1 MNKTWIFATMALALG
16 TSCSKEKGIDIDDS
30 SRQEILLG
38 TGATINVSPASRGY
52 GAVGGLTGA
61 NNWNGETVYVYGIN
75 NTAIADQD
83 AADADKFYINAQAAT
98 TPDAG
103 ENKSTG
109 PLKWVGNVHYY
120 YNGND
125 LYDFYAVHVD
135 DAVAAENLKIADG
148 TDLAA
153 NGLSVN
159 LKLDGTQDIMVAVPD
174 KQKDIATAAHPEVTV
189 DDADRLY
196 SAWSSRRNVKPNLEF
211 KHLLTRL
218 NFNAKSGAETAATGE
233 NAIKITSIVIKDVVT
248 EGTLTIIPKT
258 GESQV
263 FTPNVESQKEDLA
276 IKSSTKT
283 AEGKL
288 EDFPVEGIAVEN
300 GKNDDFAPI
309 GAPILLNPETEYNI
323 IITTSQ
329 KLADNDI
336 PQTGE
341 VKGKI
346 KAVSAEN
353 GIGGGEDG
361 KFQPGTLYDINI
373 TVFDIEEISVEGT
386 LIEWQYGG
394 EIEINPEFPEE

>member
-38 TGATINVSPASRGY
+38 TSATINVSPASRGY

-75 NTAIADQD
+75 KNALADLE
-83 AADADKFYINAQAAT
+83 AADEDKFYINAQAAT
-98 TPDAG
+98 APGAD

-109 PLKWVGNVHYY
+109 ALTWVGENVHYY

-135 DAVAAENLKIADG
+135 DAAAAENLKIVDAKDF
-148 TDLAA
+148 AA
-153 NGLSVN
+153 NGLSVK
-159 LKLDGTQDIMVAVPD
+159 LVLDGTQDIMVAVPD
-174 KQKDIATAAHPEVTV
+174 KLKDIAAAAHPEVTE
-189 DDADRLY
+189 DNTDRLY
-196 SAWSSRRNVKPNLEF
+196 CAWSSRRNVKPNLEF

-218 NFNAKSGAETAATGE
+218 NFNAKSGAETPATGE
-233 NAIKITSIVIKDVVT
+233 NAINITSIVIKDVVT
-248 EGTLTIIPKT
+248 EGTLTIIPKAE
-258 GESQV
+258 GSQG
-263 FTPNVESQKEDLA
+263 FTPDAESQKKNLA
-276 IKSSTKT
+276 VKSSTKT
-283 AEGKL
+283 DEGKL
-288 EDFPVEGIAVEN
+288 EDFPVGGIAVEN

-329 KLADNDI
+329 KLADNDV

-341 VKGKI
+341 IKGTI
-346 KAVSAEN
+346 KAVSAEG

-373 TVFDIEEISVEGT
+373 TVFDVEEIKVEGT
-386 LIEWQYGG
+386 LIEWEYGG
-394 EIEINPEFPEE
+394 EIEINPEF